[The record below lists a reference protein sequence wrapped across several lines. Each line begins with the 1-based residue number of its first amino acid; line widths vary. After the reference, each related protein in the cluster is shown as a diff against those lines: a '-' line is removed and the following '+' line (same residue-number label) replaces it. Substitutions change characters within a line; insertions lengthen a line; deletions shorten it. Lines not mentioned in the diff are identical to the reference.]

1 MNSNE
6 LHTEHL
12 AVVRRLPVE
21 RSGTSG
27 SPLADAT
34 GWRPTLDG
42 GVSMSKRIFLA
53 MASLAAL
60 VLSSGAGFTWS

>member
-1 MNSNE
+1 MT
-6 LHTEHL
+6 HKEHL
-12 AVVRRLPVE
+12 ARAARGLIE

-27 SPLADAT
+27 SPLADAA

-60 VLSSGAGFTWS
+60 VLSSGASASWLR